1 MNDTYSEAFCKANEE
16 TTAWDLQVC
25 RKCGNSRV
33 LQEDTGYC
41 AQCSKKLESREVNW
55 RDIGDKKVIDKG
67 SHYETEDGTLVDWSS
82 YDATD
87 AQKYLSKKVNESK
100 ANEDDMDDLQYKQQF
115 GHDWRDDKAK
125 SKKKEKEG
133 DEGGARGL
141 SSQEQPLEKEKKA
154 QLYLSKKVN
163 ESKANED
170 DMDDLQYKQQF
181 GHDWRDDKANHPYHL
196 H

>member
-1 MNDTYSEAFCKANEE
+1 MIDCGVCGKGFNTNEEYKNHVEQAHEAMNDTYSEAFCKANEE

-100 ANEDDMDDLQYKQQF
+100 ANERERPWTFGRTKDDKTVIVPT
-115 GHDWRDDKAK
+115 RDD
-125 SKKKEKEG
+125 EE
-133 DEGGARGL
+133 
-141 SSQEQPLEKEKKA
+141 
-154 QLYLSKKVN
+154 
-163 ESKANED
+163 KANED
-170 DMDDLQYKQQF
+170 DMDD
-181 GHDWRDDKANHPYHL
+181 
-196 H
+196 